1 MNLIWRSASG
11 MGGDATV
18 RAGRTEARHL
28 ERGPGA
34 TYVLRGGL
42 AIRYPLSAAHSHS
55 HFALT
60 LMQLALFIGIGL
72 AAGVL
77 SGLFGIGGGVLIVPA
92 LMFLAKMAP
101 QTATGTSLG
110 ALLLPVGA
118 LGAWQYWRAGHF
130 EIRASLWLA
139 LGLFIGAWFGA
150 KLALSL
156 SPLALKRAFAVFL
169 VVMAVRI

>member
-1 MNLIWRSASG
+1 
-11 MGGDATV
+11 
-18 RAGRTEARHL
+18 
-28 ERGPGA
+28 
-34 TYVLRGGL
+34 
-42 AIRYPLSAAHSHS
+42 
-55 HFALT
+55 
-60 LMQLALFIGIGL
+60 MQHALFIAIGL

-92 LMFLAKMAP
+92 LMFLAKMGP

-130 EIRASLWLA
+130 EMRASLWVA
-139 LGLFIGAWFGA
+139 LGLFVGAWFGA

-169 VVMAVRI
+169 VVMAIRIWMSATPKPAAASPVAPATADSVR